1 MTIIPDVGYQLTGW
15 TVNTAT
21 GYADAKTTSPA
32 VVTNSNNSAA
42 QNITLTFAE
51 DANKD
56 YDVTATFGLM
66 TVTSWA
72 WTYNSA
78 AMPNPLNLYIG
89 QSARLDVAYTPAGV
103 DNSKK
108 TYTRTKEDAYI
119 NWVGVAQS
127 TYTTISG
134 RASTGEN
141 TTPVTFTHGDGPTTT
156 VNVKVLPL
164 PLVHFGDIVHNV
176 EFADVVATLSDNA
189 LSPTKTTPTH
199 ADFDGSTANTC
210 EEQHL
215 HLVGWIREDWPA
227 LVTYL
232 NGGAQP
238 NTSDITTAGDDASGN
253 AYFFAPGA
261 SINTQTFNGVT
272 FYAVWAKVE

>member
-1 MTIIPDVGYQLTGW
+1 M
-15 TVNTAT
+15 
-21 GYADAKTTSPA
+21 
-32 VVTNSNNSAA
+32 
-42 QNITLTFAE
+42 TFAE

-66 TVTSWA
+66 TVTSWT
-72 WTYNSA
+72 WTVNSA
-78 AMPNPLNLYIG
+78 AIPDPLNLYIG

-103 DNSKK
+103 DASKK
-108 TYTRTKEDAYI
+108 TYGRTKEDAYI

-164 PLVHFGDIVHNV
+164 PAVHFGDIVHNV
-176 EFADVVATLSDNA
+176 EFADVVATLSDNT

-199 ADFDGSTANTC
+199 ADFEGSTANQC

-238 NTSDITTAGDDASGN
+238 STSDITSAGDDASGN
-253 AYFFAPGA
+253 AYFFTPGA